1 MGPPPW
7 QIAITGARMIDL
19 GKAWPFNV
27 VTRDNWEENSR
38 ICARYIARGTRLIL
52 RDSLHLATHDTNWKS
67 KLLSCEELTSYE

>member
-27 VTRDNWEENSR
+27 VTRDKLGGEQSHIYR
-38 ICARYIARGTRLIL
+38 GYIADEKAEAL
-52 RDSLHLATHDTNWKS
+52 D
-67 KLLSCEELTSYE
+67 

>member
-27 VTRDNWEENSR
+27 VARDNWEIYS
-38 ICARYIARGTRLIL
+38 RYIADEKAEAL
-52 RDSLHLATHDTNWKS
+52 D
-67 KLLSCEELTSYE
+67 

>member
-27 VTRDNWEENSR
+27 VARDKLGEQSH
-38 ICARYIARGTRLIL
+38 IYIEGIL
-52 RDSLHLATHDTNWKS
+52 
-67 KLLSCEELTSYE
+67 

>member
-27 VTRDNWEENSR
+27 VARDNWEENSR
-38 ICARYIARGTRLIL
+38 IYILGIL
-52 RDSLHLATHDTNWKS
+52 RMKRQRHSTNI
-67 KLLSCEELTSYE
+67 T